1 MPRRVTRVFV
11 NDVAHVLDLHGTGVT
26 PGHVFLCGAGRF
38 AGRHVPLI
46 DILRDDGAVV
56 RQDGSLM
63 RAATGCAVGSDADR
77 LIEVVGADGTTGR
90 LRAGTRVAGET
101 GEVTVSALIAQ
112 AGGTICDGG
121 VVLPGAPAPQPF
133 VWAGRLPAPED
144 YVLRQ
149 SGLTLA
155 EIYAADEWESP
166 PQMAAAL
173 DFGTTRRRPA
183 PRHRVHNFE
192 VEGTRACL

>member
-1 MPRRVTRVFV
+1 
-11 NDVAHVLDLHGTGVT
+11 VT

-38 AGRHVPLI
+38 QGRHVPLI

-56 RQDGSLM
+56 RHDGSLM
-63 RAATGCAVGSDADR
+63 RAATGFAVGSEADR
-77 LIEVVGADGTTGR
+77 LIEVVVADGTTGR
-90 LRAGTRVAGET
+90 LRAGTRVAGEA

-112 AGGTICDGG
+112 AGGTICDGR
-121 VVLPGAPAPQPF
+121 VALPGAPAPQPF
-133 VWAGRLPAPED
+133 AWAGRLPAPED

-155 EIYAADEWESP
+155 GICAAEEWESP

-173 DFGTTRRRPA
+173 EFGTVVRRHPA
-183 PRHRVHNFE
+183 PRHRVHTFE
-192 VEGTRACL
+192 VERSRACL

>member
-1 MPRRVTRVFV
+1 
-11 NDVAHVLDLHGTGVT
+11 VAHVLDFHGTGVT

-77 LIEVVGADGTTGR
+77 LIEVVAADGSTGR

-101 GEVTVSALIAQ
+101 GEVTVSALIAR
-112 AGGTICDGG
+112 AGGVICDGG
-121 VVLPGAPAPQPF
+121 ITLPGATAPQRF

-155 EIYAADEWESP
+155 EIYAAEEWESP

-173 DFGTTRRRPA
+173 DFSATPRRRPA
-183 PRHRVHNFE
+183 PRHRVHTFE
-192 VEGTRACL
+192 VDRTRACL